1 MLNHYRKV
9 HGERFR
15 DHLSAALVDTLNE
28 PAGSTGMRPRRGGLL
43 DAGALLASIRDE
55 LVAFK
60 DRLQEIY
67 KEQVTIPG
75 ASKSQ
80 LTRAIEEV
88 GAAEQ
93 RMLAAGRLRS
103 RRQQEEYLRCK
114 QRSYELTVQDA
125 VLGAITTI
133 VQDFLEITTTC
144 SAATASWAE
153 GFGADIAKLS
163 GNIRDIRRRR
173 REAASIEVHRYLTA
187 PEDAMESD
195 LLARHAGVQG
205 ARDLVGSTAVE
216 QLLGQL
222 EWGWEAD
229 VANPIVIKQ
238 PSVTGR
244 PAGAGVDDWTVDGI
258 RRLLDASYARFAPI
272 RDVTIWE
279 ALAEQGVRAD
289 QLRDEIARRSSP
301 ITGVNDEEQQRYP
314 AIRTEEKFFFLA
326 RWEAAQA
333 GDPEGSPRR
342 LSAELKASHDSSAA
356 PWDDPHRILGV
367 SLRHL
372 IKMSA
377 LSCVPAM
384 RTPYE
389 KLLTGKVAVRGTERR
404 VPLHLFPGE
413 QLAARL
419 ELESMELLNQ
429 QVAIPAELISL
440 FERSEELQRFAHA
453 LAFDVLSF
461 TRDRARAELRWVYRA
476 PKERGGQD
484 EVALGTTALG
494 ACRVFCDPNGQLSRH
509 VREAIVDELREK
521 ESKLED
527 AEYGKFLRYKASSP
541 IVPENDATEPEE
553 LRKGLDRCLR
563 MLLERHA
570 RKF

>member
-1 MLNHYRKV
+1 MAISRRTLASGLLLLV
-9 HGERFR
+9 C
-15 DHLSAALVDTLNE
+15 LISPVPSASARTARSADAQPAPASGRPAELAEVLQGLRVDTVPADYVLLIDTSRSMDQAGLYGPVRRSLRTLLDALDPSDHVSLITFDAHPTLRYSGTATAE
-28 PAGSTGMRPRRGGLL
+28 SGPLQRLPAAATGASTDIGAAIGAGLRELERPDAQKVGTMLLFTDGKHKPPAGSPYSGSGG
-43 DAGALLASIRDE
+43 
-55 LVAFK
+55 
-60 DRLQEIY
+60 
-67 KEQVTIPG
+67 
-75 ASKSQ
+75 
-80 LTRAIEEV
+80 
-88 GAAEQ
+88 
-93 RMLAAGRLRS
+93 
-103 RRQQEEYLRCK
+103 
-114 QRSYELTVQDA
+114 
-125 VLGAITTI
+125 
-133 VQDFLEITTTC
+133 
-144 SAATASWAE
+144 SAW
-153 GFGADIAKLS
+153 
-163 GNIRDIRRRR
+163 
-173 REAASIEVHRYLTA
+173 
-187 PEDAMESD
+187 
-195 LLARHAGVQG
+195 
-205 ARDLVGSTAVE
+205 RDL
-216 QLLGQL
+216 
-222 EWGWEAD
+222 AD
-229 VANPIVIKQ
+229 
-238 PSVTGR
+238 R
-244 PAGAGVDDWTVDGI
+244 
-258 RRLLDASYARFAPI
+258 AR
-272 RDVTIWE
+272 V
-279 ALAEQGVRAD
+279 
-289 QLRDEIARRSSP
+289 RSSP

-314 AIRTEEKFFFLA
+314 AIRTEEKFLFLA
-326 RWEAAQA
+326 RWEATQA

-372 IKMSA
+372 IKMSAKMSA